1 MFESR
6 TQVGRLC
13 FSYIIIIII
22 IITKSCLGF
31 SNILDAFFLGLKQNI
46 MQANCFFVIKLWTV

>member
-13 FSYIIIIII
+13 FSYIII
-22 IITKSCLGF
+22 TKSCLCF
-31 SNILDAFFLGLKQNI
+31 SNILDAFFSEFEAKHNAGELFLCYKIVVNLGK
-46 MQANCFFVIKLWTV
+46 M

>member
-22 IITKSCLGF
+22 TKSCLGF
-31 SNILDAFFLGLKQNI
+31 SNILAAFFLGLKQNI